1 MKGIYIV
8 DIDIKNKRSEEISK
22 MEYSLQ
28 TITYKGNTHLYNY
41 GFYTDCGI
49 EIPLQGRHLQTRKHI
64 QDLSSITCKACLKTL
79 EQEQE

>member
-1 MKGIYIV
+1 
-8 DIDIKNKRSEEISK
+8 

-28 TITYKGNTHLYNY
+28 AITYKGKTHLYNY

-49 EIPLQGRHLQTRKHI
+49 KIPLQGRHLQTRKHI